1 MFKSIISVAV
11 VSLLL
16 MSCNSE
22 KESHSENHHN
32 SGSMSEDHHAHENND
47 KVESSNMEMG
57 DANHVSKSSIITPI
71 IDKYIILKNSL
82 VQDNSKSA
90 AKAGKMLFDA
100 FKNLDKS
107 KIEKSNLK
115 EYNEIVEDAMEHA
128 EHIGENDDNIE
139 HQREHF
145 EILSTDLSDL
155 IKLLGT
161 DRTLFVDKCPMY
173 NDGKGGKWISETK
186 EIKNP
191 FYGDKMMKCGSVIS
205 TIK

>member
-1 MFKSIISVAV
+1 MLKSIISIAI
-11 VSLLL
+11 VSILL

-22 KESHSENHHN
+22 KESHSDDHHH
-32 SGSMSEDHHAHENND
+32 SGSMSEDHHEHEQNG
-47 KVESSNMEMG
+47 KVDESSMEMG
-57 DANHVSKSSIITPI
+57 NNTNVSKSSTLTPV
-71 IDKYIILKNSL
+71 IDTYIRLKNSL
-82 VQDNSKSA
+82 VQDDSKSA
-90 AKAGKMLFDA
+90 AKAGKMLFDS
-100 FKNLDKS
+100 FKKLDKS
-107 KIEKSNLK
+107 KIEESKLK
-115 EYNEIVEDAMEHA
+115 EYNEIVEDAMEHG
-128 EHIGENDDNIE
+128 EHIGENADNID

-145 EILSTDLSDL
+145 EILSTNIVDL

-191 FYGDKMMKCGSVIS
+191 FYGDKMMKCGSIIS